1 LSVAHWENY
10 YRGGALATCPMGPG
24 SGYTLEMREVWL
36 AFFSNL
42 PDGAKVLDVGTG
54 NGIIALFAKEAA
66 GAVGRHY
73 EIHGTDLAQI
83 DPVRDVRDG
92 ACAVH
97 RDPLPPRVPTER
109 LPFGP
114 GTFVAVSGHYALE
127 YTQFD
132 ASLLEIFRV
141 LKPGGRAQFIVH
153 HAGSVLVRNA
163 HESLRQSD
171 LVLNDTKVFRKLRRH
186 LEAERRSAAA
196 ARATWQQLVEAVTLL
211 RRTAAQVRPA
221 LTLDI
226 TVDAVGKT
234 PRPARGATSGRAGA
248 RDRPRGERRAGIRA
262 PTAGPRGPRTVGRGH
277 RGNRAHGSRQRLQR
291 LQRATPAPRRTEARR
306 LAAQSRK
313 ALMNPTPDARNLRA
327 LILKADQRA

>member
-1 LSVAHWENY
+1 
-10 YRGGALATCPMGPG
+10 MGPG
-24 SGYTLEMREVWL
+24 AGYTLEMREVWL

-42 PDGAKVLDVGTG
+42 PDGVKVLDVGTG
-54 NGIIALFAKEAA
+54 NGVIALFAKEAA
-66 GAVGRHY
+66 SAAGRHY

-92 ACAVH
+92 AALFTGICFHPGVS
-97 RDPLPPRVPTER
+97 TER

-114 GTFVAVSGHYALE
+114 GAFVAVSGHYALE
-127 YTQFD
+127 YTQVD
-132 ASLLEIFRV
+132 ASLREVFRV

-196 ARATWQQLVEAVTLL
+196 ARATWQQLVEAMTLL
-211 RRTAAQVRPA
+211 RRTAAQARPA

-226 TVDAVGKT
+226 TVDAVGKLLDA
-234 PRPARGATSGRAGA
+234 RRELHPAALEREIDRVENDVRASVRRLQDLVIHAQSVEAIAEIERMARAGGFGGCSA
-248 RDRPRGERRAGIRA
+248 QLQHHAGQNL
-262 PTAGPRGPRTVGRGH
+262 VGW
-277 RGNRAHGSRQRLQR
+277 RLNFEK
-291 LQRATPAPRRTEARR
+291 P
-306 LAAQSRK
+306 S
-313 ALMNPTPDARNLRA
+313 
-327 LILKADQRA
+327 